1 MGILLYAK
9 LSPLYNMRVAL
20 LLFTHKVIYS
30 LMCDLSLP
38 VVAVLF
44 PNDSLPQDTT
54 AVTGEPAIFSCDVQT
69 TRKQGPAFTVGF
81 VVRLLTSDDL
91 HTCYN
96 CSFSSAT
103 LNNCI
108 PPVKEGICSGFVVH
122 YVPTGHP
129 QLQTHHL
136 TANWTA
142 PSSDAAVICAIA
154 SSGVTQWART
164 ATLSVLAPS
173 NIPSSASP
181 SPASPRHPQL
191 AGLAALSLLAA
202 VGGALLL
209 GLLVCLRRRH
219 RRQLANSSQPP
230 PEESESLFQHSLHSC
245 HLFSAAPLSMESLPS
260 SGTATPTLTHP
271 PTLPAIQLDSA
282 MVDHS
287 RHLQQALQMYSD
299 SQDSGL
305 DLTTTVKGQGSKV
318 SHIYGCHGYRVSPHR
333 LLETICKFLLVAIA
347 TASTICLTL
356 RLVRFVC
363 TSVTVIPRRNGFGRP
378 SCHCCTRSSQS
389 E

>member
-1 MGILLYAK
+1 MYVYTCTVPPPPPIY
-9 LSPLYNMRVAL
+9 PLACNV
-20 LLFTHKVIYS
+20 
-30 LMCDLSLP
+30 SLP

-69 TRKQGPAFTVGF
+69 TQQGVVALTVGF
-81 VVRLLTSDDL
+81 AVRLLTSDDL

-96 CSFSSAT
+96 CSFSST
-103 LNNCI
+103 DLNYCV
-108 PPVKEGICSGFVVH
+108 PPSPVKEGLCSGFVVQ

-129 QLQTHHL
+129 RLKTYHL

-154 SSGVTQWART
+154 SAGVTQWART

-181 SPASPRHPQL
+181 SHPQL

-209 GLLVCLRRRH
+209 GLLLCLRQRH
-219 RRQLANSSQPP
+219 HRQLANSSQPP

-271 PTLPAIQLDSA
+271 PALPAIQLDSA

-287 RHLQQALQMYSD
+287 RHLRQALQMYSD

-305 DLTTTVKGQGSKV
+305 DLTTTVEGQGSKV
-318 SHIYGCHGYRVSPHR
+318 SHILYGCHGYRVSPHR
-333 LLETICKFLLVAIA
+333 LLETICEFLLVAIA

-363 TSVTVIPRRNGFGRP
+363 TSVTVIPRRSGFERP

>member
-1 MGILLYAK
+1 
-9 LSPLYNMRVAL
+9 
-20 LLFTHKVIYS
+20 
-30 LMCDLSLP
+30 MCDLSLP
-38 VVAVLF
+38 VVPVLF

-54 AVTGEPAIFSCDVQT
+54 AVTGEPAIFSCNVQT
-69 TRKQGPAFTVGF
+69 IQTLGLALTVGF
-81 VVRLLTSDDL
+81 AVRLLTSDDL

-96 CSFSSAT
+96 CSFNSAN
-103 LNNCI
+103 LYNCD
-108 PPVKEGICSGFVVH
+108 PPVKEGLCSGFVVH
-122 YVPTGHP
+122 YAPTGH
-129 QLQTHHL
+129 QLLKTYHL

-142 PSSDAAVICAIA
+142 PSSDTAVICAIA

-164 ATLSVLAPS
+164 ATLSVQAPS
-173 NIPSSASP
+173 NIPSSAS
-181 SPASPRHPQL
+181 SRHPQL

-209 GLLVCLRRRH
+209 GVLVCLRRRH

-230 PEESESLFQHSLHSC
+230 PEESESLFQHSLHLC

-271 PTLPAIQLDSA
+271 PALPAIQLDSA

-287 RHLQQALQMYSD
+287 RHLRQALQMYSD

-305 DLTTTVKGQGSKV
+305 DLTTTVEGQGSKV
-318 SHIYGCHGYRVSPHR
+318 SHIYGCYGYRVSSRR
-333 LLETICKFLLVAIA
+333 LLETICEFLLVAVA
-347 TASTICLTL
+347 TASTICFSLC
-356 RLVRFVC
+356 LVRFVC
-363 TSVTVIPRRNGFGRP
+363 TSVTVIPRRNGFERP
-378 SCHCCTRSSQS
+378 SCHCCTRSSQF

>member
-1 MGILLYAK
+1 M
-9 LSPLYNMRVAL
+9 
-20 LLFTHKVIYS
+20 
-30 LMCDLSLP
+30 
-38 VVAVLF
+38 AVLF

-69 TRKQGPAFTVGF
+69 TWKQGPAFTVGF
-81 VVRLLTSDDL
+81 AVRLLTSDDL

-96 CSFSSAT
+96 CSFNSAT
-103 LNNCI
+103 LNNCD
-108 PPVKEGICSGFVVH
+108 PPVKEGLCSGFVVQNAS
-122 YVPTGHP
+122 TGHP

-142 PSSDAAVICAIA
+142 PSSDAAVICAVA
-154 SSGVTQWART
+154 SYGVTQWART

-173 NIPSSASP
+173 NIPSS
-181 SPASPRHPQL
+181 ASPRHPQL

-209 GLLVCLRRRH
+209 GLLLCLRWRH
-219 RRQLANSSQPP
+219 HRQLANSSQPP
-230 PEESESLFQHSLHSC
+230 PEESESLFQPSLHSF

-287 RHLQQALQMYSD
+287 RHLRQALQMYSD

-305 DLTTTVKGQGSKV
+305 DVSTTVEGQGSKV
-318 SHIYGCHGYRVSPHR
+318 SHIWLPWLQS
-333 LLETICKFLLVAIA
+333 I
-347 TASTICLTL
+347 
-356 RLVRFVC
+356 
-363 TSVTVIPRRNGFGRP
+363 
-378 SCHCCTRSSQS
+378 SS
-389 E
+389 